1 MATIQSIRINGTV
14 ISSSSPVE
22 VAPEGFVLAWQPGSA
37 FDGYEIRVGS
47 SNQGWGTDSFDGNQA
62 TSQALSVPSVE
73 ERLRFSSGLTRA
85 AVYFGQIRLLP
96 GGSWATFSIRIKA
109 IPAIMSSQY
118 VISPLPAEVG
128 KISIDTDVSV
138 AFSVHIPSTSV
149 SIEWYCNGE
158 RIKSLDGNT
167 NLPSGH
173 LRFGDRWHV
182 RLVPYDDLESGF
194 PFPMSEL
201 EIVPLASV
209 SSDVTIGPDS
219 PTPDDILVARYD
231 QSSFSDADDSAVT
244 FGHRWFVNGEQV
256 YPVGDVFS
264 PSRWARLRLKQGD
277 SVSVQV
283 QPNVA
288 GIARQSVTSATVTIG
303 AQKRSFKP
311 IFVDGRSSNQTAI
324 SMTPTISWRVYQDS
338 LAPSTAGTTRIRIGK
353 YPEDASVL
361 DVTVPSY
368 ENIFQIRDGLLS
380 PGLSYYVTLE
390 DSQSQVKDS
399 AIFSVP
405 GSAWDGNAD
414 NSIGWRLS
422 LDLSCIKLDS
432 GTASVLY
439 PYSLDMADD
448 RYVFALDFSPQS
460 VRLRSSSSIL
470 WSGSYDFKFIRNV
483 EVAVKNKDVNVYID
497 SQVVFQGSIDGF
509 ETASSAR
516 KLQISPR
523 TRASIGYELTIANIL
538 FSSVFL
544 SETNYK
550 TEDLGK
556 LPLSS
561 VGAVS
566 ASRNG
571 FAVIGREGDSSSD
584 TAILVNPDRG
594 FNTYDCFPIA
604 QDARRVSLISSDSH
618 GNYLIA
624 AHPDGSTIISGC
636 EPISWDMVGSFNSLG
651 DLSASGFD
659 ARSTHGQSPFEYSP
673 TNVVIDTSFSKLGI
687 VSSQTGSSSATA
699 VKLDSRLGIILFN
712 FSLTGQ
718 VFSGTVVAEFSSAF
732 QSFAIDLRELDC
744 ASFVSRLNAINI
756 SASTTSVIPFSS
768 YYSATI
774 SPGFESVSAAIFNNF
789 SNVSSTPLP
798 IVVDASQIETAS
810 SPMGS
815 ISGRK
820 AFIETSRGSS
830 PWSQLSLSSD
840 GYTVDFECSVAK
852 IEESLA
858 PDSVDEGGI
867 GLHVFDGSRT
877 HAINLESSSISFDN
891 HIVAP
896 FELNQQLAF
905 RLKKDGDDASLFYRL
920 GVNSDWQGP
929 VVSEGTPAPGVTGS
943 CFDAKISYAA
953 NGDMVAVWWSDDGGA
968 NSSSWISTFNHLRG
982 WSDPARLLPGYKTKN
997 PNISF
1002 NQRQGSFHCTLAC
1015 TSDTAPFLAEIRI
1028 DVNQG
1033 GERIYPYSKIANL
1046 QSLECISSPAV
1057 DSNGTIHVCFSDS
1070 ASGQTEIY
1078 HAYLAEG
1085 EGWSSGSVRGLK
1097 VTSTEYGANH
1107 PCVAISAGQ
1116 LFVFFVSFYQG
1127 GRSKIKLS
1135 RYRIS
1140 QKTWESSATGVT
1152 DTAVSSESLS
1162 FAALSPHVVVGLN
1175 GNMHATWDDYEFV
1188 QGSPSRFR
1196 CIFYRVFS
1204 PSLNSSS
1211 PPSIVA
1217 SNSNR
1222 DCTGASL
1229 SCPSDRNVVVLAYV
1243 RNSNRPGQGVIPPS
1257 LAEQMVDVPTIYFAL
1272 RNDDQVTN
1280 NGWSAVVDHRPMIP
1294 TTARICSRPCLAN
1307 LSSTR
1312 IHGVYSSIPVSP
1324 KERSVREFPDLANTA
1339 YMRVG
1344 LDFQTSSEKYIALGS
1359 VSESA
1364 DDAYL
1369 CRAAEPYIRIGDMSS
1384 FRSGRIIISKIKVNV
1399 GESCSPRII
1408 QYVGSASSPL
1418 PSGYPTD
1425 VDIGASGD
1433 AFVVTGGRV
1442 FHYDWQSA
1450 AVYEMTSAASSGIT
1464 RLPTSGLKSSKFD
1477 SDGNMIITTEAGDF
1491 IYASVDLFR
1500 FVKFTFGAGA
1510 PNAVSDVVKSDDG
1523 IYVIKDGK
1531 VFRILNWRLYISQI
1545 PVIHSADPIVI
1556 DPSDQIEVASAAGM
1570 SLSYIDGFGPVLFGN
1585 DGVYRISPSGVSPLG
1600 TQSDFTFQKVVAV
1613 SAGPDGNI
1621 YASTGARIYRLD
1633 GSRWSTLRLREVD
1646 GSNLAYGQVTAISKI
1661 GNRIAISTD
1670 LGIFE
1675 GSVDGS
1681 ELVGSIIPNDTIF
1694 IASPSQSQPSPS
1706 SYRFRVPATQAIAR
1720 DRIVQAVINGYPVN
1734 VGFGISNPDSSGFYT
1749 IRFGC
1754 PMLPSDVVSVM
1765 VRNDMSI
1772 QRRFKPNPAESQA
1785 LGIQN
1790 RNLVAI
1796 ADGAESYF
1804 AALMSDAKSVVK
1816 ISSDT
1821 EVPTDEVIL
1830 DTVAPRGILS
1840 FVRPLTANRV
1850 RLSIDL
1856 PAGGTPEN
1864 PATYDATS
1872 GVSTYEISN
1881 FPNFTVNGVE
1891 PVEKKPFS
1899 TVFDHDLLSLS
1910 TISNVVYT
1918 EQQGKVSAFVAFRP
1932 SGTSSITDFMFTSL
1946 PSGCRKKTGDSFS
1959 ASIALIG
1966 SSPTDSIVKS
1976 VVSYQGNLYVAITGE
1991 SSTSPVAIY
2000 RSNDG
2005 SAWEKLFDLDAQ
2017 DFSGFLVS
2025 AFDNKLYM
2033 LTGDPV
2039 RLYSFGGIGTP
2050 LPVVTY
2056 LGESGSSISGYDR
2069 FIYACLGSEKK
2080 IVRIDIGVVP
2090 PLVENMHVDG
2100 DVLTGSCSSGTNI
2113 YVGTASS
2120 GRIIRSPDS
2129 DEPFLD
2135 SWRSL
2140 PSRIGA
2146 LFATQISGQSY
2157 VLAGIDNRLF
2167 RYSNG
2172 WSRIGSAENAIVGI
2186 GANAAGELIFWTTNK
2201 LYSVSTGSVVRK
2213 VYLRLTDRAGNQSDL
2228 ALSGSEED
2236 EDGDLLDD
2244 DFVLDIPSTALSTI
2258 TSYGQLIEVDDLGN
2272 IVRIIGNGDA
2282 PFFSADKIDLEQAI
2296 VETDILN
2303 ASDGHVAWG
2312 AMTWQASVPPM
2323 SEIFFQVKTGRT
2335 RDECAAAE
2343 YEAPIS
2349 SVATSIDLSS
2359 RVGQFIQVKI
2369 LLYSRLKTSNPEI
2382 RQLSIESI
2390 LSSTSQLITT
2400 VFLLPSA
2407 PKRGIISMDK
2417 LTPVSARII
2426 PCLDTLDRTSISDF
2440 QEVRENRLF
2449 NVDSTQ
2455 YGKSLRLGFKFLT
2468 PTAIPAGQG
2477 GGTGGAEYRNV
2488 VNWRQE
2494 NETVAM
2500 ENLAFRVKFFDDPE
2514 RTVLRSDV
2522 LSTSQPQYFL
2532 VDGLPFNPDGIVSI
2546 PGGGAVNI
2554 TMLPYALNLVVD
2566 TTYYVSVSMING
2578 LTESPMPTLDKS
2590 FVKDTTVSL
2599 YDKVVFSFT
2608 NSGSVTDF
2616 FDFRIRFFED
2626 EALTVLAASYFS
2638 YAESTGWEIKV
2649 PPSSIFEPWPP
2660 GGSPAIPGG
2669 QSREISFTPPL
2680 GSLEINK
2687 KYYLT
2692 IESFDG
2698 SQFSVAFVGL
2708 TFMRIS
2714 QSGFACGGEQNVP
2727 ILKGFS
2733 FMFELEDG
2741 ELVKV
2746 RAIAP

>member
-14 ISSSSPVE
+14 ITGASPSE
-22 VAPEGFVLAWQPGSA
+22 VAPDGFILSWQSDSS
-37 FDGYEIRVGS
+37 FSGYEIRVGNN
-47 SNQGWGTDSFDGNQA
+47 NQGWGGDSFIGNQA
-62 TSQALSVPSVE
+62 SSQVASVPSVE
-73 ERLRFSSGLTRA
+73 ERLRFSGGLTRA
-85 AVYFGQIRLLP
+85 AVYFGQVRLLP
-96 GGSWATFSIRIKA
+96 GGPWATFSVIIKP
-109 IPAIMSSQY
+109 IPA
-118 VISPLPAEVG
+118 VLLPTYIIYPNPVEAQ
-128 KISIDTDVSV
+128 KISIDTDVSIS
-138 AFSVHIPSTSV
+138 FSTNLPSTSV

-158 RIKSLDGNT
+158 RIRSLDGYA

-173 LRFGDRWHV
+173 LRFGDSWHV
-182 RLVPYDDLESGF
+182 RLVPYDHLEYGLPVSLD
-194 PFPMSEL
+194 EL
-201 EIVPLASV
+201 EIIPIASV
-209 SSDVTIGPDS
+209 SSAVTIGPDN

-256 YPVGDVFS
+256 YPGGSQFS
-264 PSRWARLRLKQGD
+264 PSRWARLRLKEGD
-277 SVSVQV
+277 YVSVQV

-288 GIARQSVTSATVTIG
+288 GISRQTVTSATVTVG
-303 AQKRSFKP
+303 AQRRSFKP
-311 IFVDGRSSNQTAI
+311 ILVDGRSSDQTAI
-324 SMTPTISWRVYQDS
+324 SMTPTISWRVYQSDVAKS
-338 LAPSTAGTTRIRIGK
+338 DTSTTRIRIGK
-353 YPEDASVL
+353 YPEDASIL
-361 DVTVPSY
+361 DITVPSY

-390 DSQSQVKDS
+390 DTQSQVKDS

-405 GSAWDGNAD
+405 GSAWEGNAN
-414 NSIGWRLS
+414 NSSGWRIS
-422 LDLSCIKLDS
+422 LDLSCIKVDS
-432 GTASVLY
+432 SSSSVLY

-448 RYVFALDFSPQS
+448 AYIFALDFSPQS

-470 WSGSYDFKFIRNV
+470 WSGNYDLKFIRNV
-483 EVAVKNKDVNVYID
+483 EVAVKDKDVNVYID
-497 SQVVFQGSIDGF
+497 SQIVFQGSIEGF

-523 TRASIGYELTIANIL
+523 TRESISYELTITNIL
-538 FSSVFL
+538 FSSVF
-544 SETNYK
+544 SSAINYK

-561 VGAVS
+561 VGAIS

-594 FNTYDCFPIA
+594 FNTYDCFPLV
-604 QDARRVSLISSDSH
+604 QDARRVSFISSDAR

-636 EPISWDMVGSFNSLG
+636 EPISWDMVGRFNSIA

-659 ARSTHGQSPFEYSP
+659 AKSTHGQSPFEYSP
-673 TNVVIDTSFSKLGI
+673 TGIVIDTSFSKLGI
-687 VSSQTGSSSATA
+687 VSSQTGGASATA
-699 VKLDSRLGIILFN
+699 VRLDSRLGIVIFN
-712 FSLTGQ
+712 FSLSGQ
-718 VFSGTVVAEFSSAF
+718 VFSATVVSEFASAF
-732 QSFAIDLRELDC
+732 KGFSIDLRELDC
-744 ASFVSRLNAINI
+744 ASLVSRLNSINI
-756 SASTTSVIPFSS
+756 STSSTSTIPFSS
-768 YYSATI
+768 YYTATI
-774 SPGFESVSAAIFNNF
+774 SSGFESVSASLLNNF
-789 SNVSSTPLP
+789 TNVPLTPLP
-798 IVVDASQIETAS
+798 LIVDASQIETES

-830 PWSQLSLSSD
+830 PWSQLDLSSG
-840 GYTVDFECSVAK
+840 GYTVDFECSVQK

-867 GLHVFDGSRT
+867 GMHVFDGSHT
-877 HAINLESSSISFDN
+877 HAINLESSSIAFDN
-891 HIVAP
+891 NIVAP
-896 FELNQQLAF
+896 FELGQQLAF
-905 RLKKDGDDASLFYRL
+905 RLRKGEGDASLFYRL
-920 GVNSDWQGP
+920 GINSDWQGP

-943 CFDAKISYAA
+943 CFDAKIAYAT
-953 NGDMVAVWWSDDGGA
+953 NGNMVAVWWSDDGGA
-968 NSSSWISTFNHLRG
+968 NSSSWVSTFNHLRG
-982 WSDPARLLPGYKTKN
+982 WSSPIKLLPDHRTKN
-997 PNISF
+997 PNICFSDAT
-1002 NQRQGSFHCTLAC
+1002 GSFHCTLAC
-1015 TSDTAPFLAEIRI
+1015 ASDTAPFLAEIRI
-1028 DVNQG
+1028 EVNQG
-1033 GERIYPYSKIANL
+1033 GELIYPFSKIANL
-1046 QSLECISSPAV
+1046 QSLECLSSPAV
-1057 DSNGTIHVCFSDS
+1057 DSNKTIHVCFSDS
-1070 ASGQTEIY
+1070 ASGQKEIY
-1078 HAYLAEG
+1078 HAYLEDG
-1085 EGWSSGSVRGLK
+1085 EGWSSGSARGLR
-1097 VTSTEYGANH
+1097 VTSTEYGSDH
-1107 PCVAISAGQ
+1107 PCVVISSAQ
-1116 LFVFFVSFYQG
+1116 LFVFFVSFLQG

-1135 RYRIS
+1135 RY
-1140 QKTWESSATGVT
+1140 KTSNKSWESSGTGFT
-1152 DTAVSSESLS
+1152 DFAASSDTLS
-1162 FAALSPHVVVGLN
+1162 FAALSPHAVAGLN
-1175 GNMHATWDDYEFV
+1175 GNIHLVWDDYEFV
-1188 QGSPSRFR
+1188 QGLPGSFR
-1196 CIFYRVFS
+1196 CVFYRVFN
-1204 PSLNSSS
+1204 PSLTTISS
-1211 PPSIVA
+1211 PVIVA
-1217 SNSNR
+1217 SVSNR
-1222 DCTGASL
+1222 DCTNASV
-1229 SCPSDRNVVVLAYV
+1229 SCPSDRNGVVLAYV
-1243 RNSNRPGQGVIPPS
+1243 RNSSSLGQGVVPPS
-1257 LAEQMVDVPTIYFAL
+1257 LLEQMKDFPTIYFAF
-1272 RNDDQVTN
+1272 RNGDDLTV
-1280 NGWSAVVDHRPMIP
+1280 NGWSAVADHKPMIA
-1294 TTARICSRPCLAN
+1294 TTSRICSRPCLAN
-1307 LSSTR
+1307 LSATR
-1312 IHGVYSSIPVSP
+1312 IHGVYSSVPSSL

-1339 YMRVG
+1339 YLRIGV
-1344 LDFQTSSEKYIALGS
+1344 DFQSSTEKYIALGS

-1384 FRSGRIIISKIKVNV
+1384 FRSSRMAIGKVKVSV
-1399 GESCSPRII
+1399 GESCSPRVV
-1408 QYVGSASSPL
+1408 QYIGSASSPL

-1433 AFVVTGGRV
+1433 AFVVTGGKV

-1450 AVYEMTSAASSGIT
+1450 AVFDMTSEISAPLT
-1464 RLPTSGLKSSKFD
+1464 HLPTTGLKSSKFD
-1477 SDGNMIITTEAGDF
+1477 SDGNMIITTEVGDF
-1491 IYASVDLFR
+1491 IYVSVDLFR
-1500 FVKFTFGAGA
+1500 FVKFKFGNEAA
-1510 PNAVSDVVKSDDG
+1510 NAVSDVVKSEDG
-1523 IYVIKDGK
+1523 IYVIKGGK
-1531 VFRILNWRLYISQI
+1531 VFRILNWRLYVSQI
-1545 PVIHSADPIVI
+1545 PVTHSDTAI
-1556 DPSDQIEVASAAGM
+1556 DIDSSDQIEIASAAGM

-1585 DGVYRISPSGVSPLG
+1585 DGVYRISTSGVSPLG
-1600 TQSDFTFQKVVAV
+1600 TQSDFTFQRVVSV
-1613 SAGPDGNI
+1613 SGGPDGNI
-1621 YASTGARIYRLD
+1621 YACTGARIYRLD
-1633 GSRWSTLRLREVD
+1633 GSRWSSLLLMDVD
-1646 GSNLAYGQVTAISKI
+1646 GSNLAYGQVTSISKL
-1661 GNRIAISTD
+1661 GNRIAITTD

-1681 ELVGSIIPNDTIF
+1681 DLVGNIIPNDSIF
-1694 IASPSQSQPSPS
+1694 LTSNIQTQPSPS
-1706 SYRFRVPATQAIAR
+1706 SYRFRVPSSESISR
-1720 DRIVQAVINGYPVN
+1720 DRVVQAVINGYPVN
-1734 VGFGISNPDSSGFYT
+1734 VGFGISSPDSSGFYT

-1796 ADGAESYF
+1796 ADGAENYF
-1804 AALMSDAKSVVK
+1804 AAIMSDTKSVVK
-1816 ISSDT
+1816 ISSDV

-1830 DTVAPRGILS
+1830 DTVPPRGILN

-1864 PATYDATS
+1864 PSVYDVTS

-1881 FPNFTVNGVE
+1881 FPNFTVNGVD

-1899 TVFDHDLLSLS
+1899 SVFDHDLLSLS
-1910 TISNVVYT
+1910 TISNVVY
-1918 EQQGKVSAFVAFRP
+1918 EEPQGDVSAFVAFRP
-1932 SGTSSITDFMFTSL
+1932 SGTSTTTDFMFTSL
-1946 PSGCRKKTGDSFS
+1946 PSGCRKKIGDSFS
-1959 ASIALIG
+1959 PSIALIG
-1966 SSPTDSIVKS
+1966 SNPNVSTVKS
-1976 VVSYQGNLYVAITGE
+1976 VAVYQGNIYVSITGE
-1991 SSTSPVAIY
+1991 IPAAKVEIY

-2005 SAWEKLFDLDAQ
+2005 SMWERLFDLDASN
-2017 DFSGFLVS
+2017 FSGFFVS

-2033 LTGDPV
+2033 LTADPV

-2050 LPVVTY
+2050 LPVVAY

-2069 FIYACLGSEKK
+2069 FIYACLGAEKK
-2080 IVRIDIGVVP
+2080 VVRIDIGVVP
-2090 PLVENMHVDG
+2090 SLVENMHVDG

-2120 GRIIRSPDS
+2120 GRILRSPDS

-2146 LFATQISGQSY
+2146 IFATQISGQPY
-2157 VLAGIDNRLF
+2157 VIAGIDNRLF

-2172 WSRIGSAENAIVGI
+2172 WSRIGSAESAIVGI
-2186 GANAAGELIFWTTNK
+2186 GANAAGEIVFWTSDK

-2228 ALSGSEED
+2228 AASGSEKD

-2244 DFVLDIPSTALSTI
+2244 DFVLDIPSTALRTI

-2272 IVRIIGNGDA
+2272 IVRILGNGDA

-2312 AMTWQASVPPM
+2312 DMTWQASVPPQ

-2343 YEAPIS
+2343 YEAPVS
-2349 SVATSIDLSS
+2349 SVVTSIDLSS

-2369 LLYSRLKTSNPEI
+2369 LLYSRSKTSNPEI

-2407 PKRGIISMDK
+2407 PKRGIISLDK

-2426 PCLDTLDRTSISDF
+2426 PCIDTLDRTSISDF
-2440 QEVRENRLF
+2440 QEIRENRLF

-2477 GGTGGAEYRNV
+2477 GSPGGADYRNV

-2514 RTVLRSDV
+2514 RTILRSDV
-2522 LSTSQPQYFL
+2522 VSTSQPQYFL
-2532 VDGLPFNPDGIVSI
+2532 VDGLPFNPSGIVSI

-2566 TTYYVSVSMING
+2566 TTYYVSVSMISG
-2578 LTESPMPTLDKS
+2578 LTESPMPALSKNFT
-2590 FVKDTTVSL
+2590 KDTTVSL

-2608 NSGSVTDF
+2608 NSGTVTDF

-2680 GSLEINK
+2680 GSLAINK

-2698 SQFSVAFVGL
+2698 VQFSMAFVGL

-2727 ILKGFS
+2727 ILRGFS
-2733 FMFELEDG
+2733 IMFELEDG